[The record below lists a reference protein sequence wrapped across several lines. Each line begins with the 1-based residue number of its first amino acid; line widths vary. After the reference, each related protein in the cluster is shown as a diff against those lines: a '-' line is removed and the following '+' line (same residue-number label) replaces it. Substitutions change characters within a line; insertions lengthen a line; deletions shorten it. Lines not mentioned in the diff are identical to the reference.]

1 VDGTLKLWEA
11 GSGRL
16 LRTLEG
22 HSGEVTSVGFSPD
35 GATVVSGYSEDTVK
49 LWDARSGSL
58 LRTLEGHSVAVTSVA
73 FSPDGTMVV
82 SGSADNTLKLWDASN
97 GDCLDTFTG
106 DAPFRCVAVTH
117 DAVCAGDEAGRL
129 HRFDLRAGP
138 GIKLRR
144 GPLVSGFARTAR

>member
-1 VDGTLKLWEA
+1 MKLWDARSGRRLRTLYGHTSGVNSVAFSPDGATLVSGGVDGTLKLWEA
-11 GSGRL
+11 GSGR
-16 LRTLEG
+16 
-22 HSGEVTSVGFSPD
+22 
-35 GATVVSGYSEDTVK
+35 
-49 LWDARSGSL
+49 L